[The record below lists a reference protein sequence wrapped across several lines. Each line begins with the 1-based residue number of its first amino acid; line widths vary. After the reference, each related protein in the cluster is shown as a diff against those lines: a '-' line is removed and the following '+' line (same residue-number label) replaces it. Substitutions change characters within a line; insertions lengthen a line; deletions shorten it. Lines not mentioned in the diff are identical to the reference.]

1 MRALYIED
9 DEVQSR
15 SGARAVRHLDGQLTW
30 VTTGADALAAV
41 QRNTYDIVLC
51 DLGLPDID
59 GLELVRQLRYKMPTV
74 PIVVLTGYSFPGQRE
89 ACLQAGCTEYV
100 IKPVELQELEATLR
114 RHTFPA
120 VP

>member
-1 MRALYIED
+1 LRTLYIED
-9 DEVQSR
+9 DVVQSR
-15 SGARAVRHLDGQLTW
+15 SGSRAVRHLNGQLTW
-30 VTTGADALAAV
+30 VTTGAEALDAA
-41 QRNTYDIVLC
+41 QHNSFDIVLC

-100 IKPVELQELEATLR
+100 IKPVEIEELEATLR
-114 RHTFPA
+114 RHTSPST
-120 VP
+120 P